1 MSNGPVLRLDS
12 SGDAVR
18 ELQELLIHQG
28 LDPGPVDGEF
38 GSRTDAA
45 VRAFQRSMGLD
56 PDGVVGPMTWAALR
70 GGNGDGG
77 QRLSETGVALIKAF
91 EGFSS
96 VLYNDPAGHCTIG
109 YGHLVHHG
117 PCDGSEPGE
126 FRDGISEERATEI
139 LLDDASGAC
148 DTVESAVV
156 VPLNQSQFDA
166 LVSFTFNVGS
176 GNFLDST
183 LLRKL
188 NEGDYGAVPPQLDRW
203 VFADG
208 QVFEGLVRRR
218 RAEGRLFAEG
228 VLDVSLTEA
237 FFDEPPPKPTVPPDG
252 P

>member
-1 MSNGPVLRLDS
+1 MSNGPVLALGS
-12 SGDAVR
+12 SGDAVH
-18 ELQELLIHQG
+18 ELQELLIHHG
-28 LDPGPVDGEF
+28 FDPGPVDGDF
-38 GSRTDAA
+38 GNGTDAA
-45 VRAFQRSMGLD
+45 VRAFQESRGLHA
-56 PDGVVGPMTWAALR
+56 DGVVGPVTWAALR
-70 GGNGDGG
+70 GGNGGG
-77 QRLSETGVALIKAF
+77 GGRLSETGVALIKAF

-117 PCDGSEPGE
+117 PCNGTEPGE
-126 FRDGISEERATEI
+126 FLDGISEERGTEM
-139 LLDDASGAC
+139 LLNDAGGAC
-148 DTVESAVV
+148 DTVASTVV

-166 LVSFTFNVGS
+166 LVSFTFNVGA

-188 NEGDYGAVPPQLDRW
+188 NEGDYPAVPPQLDRW

-218 RAEGRLFAEG
+218 KAEGRLFADG
-228 VLDVSLTEA
+228 VLDVSPVEA
-237 FFDEPPPKPTVPPDG
+237 FVEDRVPRPSVPPDG